1 MTGHEH
7 LSEHERARRSAAW
20 CFDATEVLLNA
31 IDTFDGAALEQ
42 PSLLPGWTRSHVIAH
57 VHRNAEALGRLMV
70 WAGTGVPTPMYRSV
84 EQRDLDIAMA
94 AGWAPDEL
102 RGAVL
107 ASADTLAEAF
117 RTLDESGWATVVRT
131 ATGRDV
137 PASQIPWL
145 RVREVGIHAVDLA
158 GPVTFEAFAPDV
170 LEALIDDVA
179 TFRAG
184 RGTDPSV
191 RLRIDGGRDW
201 VLGAGAVVE
210 VSGSRAALVGWLT
223 GRSEGADLDVE
234 GADTV
239 PVLGRWL

>member
-7 LSEHERARRSAAW
+7 MSEHERASRSSEW

-70 WAGTGVPTPMYRSV
+70 WAGTGVSTPMYSSV
-84 EQRDLDIAMA
+84 EQRDLDIASA
-94 AGWAPDEL
+94 AGWARDDL
-102 RGAVL
+102 RSAVRV
-107 ASADTLAEAF
+107 SADMLAESF
-117 RTLDESGWATVVRT
+117 RSLDESRWDAIVRT

-145 RVREVGIHAVDLA
+145 RVREVAIHAVDLA
-158 GPVTFEAFAPDV
+158 GPVTFEAFAPDL
-170 LEALIDDVA
+170 LEALVDDVA
-179 TFRAG
+179 TFRAA
-184 RGTDPSV
+184 RGTDPAV
-191 RLRIDGGRDW
+191 RLRIEGGRDW
-201 VLGAGAVVE
+201 VLAAGPVVE
-210 VSGSRAALVGWLT
+210 VSGSRAAAVGWLT
-223 GRSEGADLDVE
+223 GRSDGSDLDVE
-234 GADTV
+234 GADAV

>member
-1 MTGHEH
+1 MAGHEH
-7 LSEHERARRSAAW
+7 LSEHERASRSSAW
-20 CFDATEVLLNA
+20 CFDSTAVLLEA
-31 IDTFDGAALEQ
+31 IGSFDDDALEQ

-70 WAGTGVPTPMYRSV
+70 WAGTGIPTPMYASV
-84 EQRDLDIAMA
+84 EQRDLDIATA
-94 AGWAPDEL
+94 AGWAADDL
-102 RGAVL
+102 RSAVR

-201 VLGAGAVVE
+201 VLGVEPVVE
-210 VSGSRAALVGWLT
+210 VTGSRAALVGWLT
-223 GRSEGADLDVE
+223 GRSEAPDLRVE
-234 GADTV
+234 GSQAV

>member
-1 MTGHEH
+1 MTGHQQ
-7 LSEHERARRSAAW
+7 LSDHERVSRSSAW
-20 CFDATEVLLNA
+20 CSDATATLLEA
-31 IDTFDGAALEQ
+31 IGSFDDDALVQ
-42 PSLLPGWTRSHVIAH
+42 PSLLPGWTRLHVIAH

-70 WAGTGVPTPMYRSV
+70 WAGTGIPTPMYASV
-84 EQRDLDIAMA
+84 EQRDLDIATA
-94 AGWAPDEL
+94 AGWAADDL
-102 RGAVL
+102 RSAVR

-117 RTLDESGWATVVRT
+117 RMLSESSWAAVVRT

-137 PASQIPWL
+137 PAGQVPWL

-184 RGTDPSV
+184 RGSDPSV